1 MPKRFAVLELL
12 FSHAKEHS
20 IKWKRLN
27 EPKEGDVAF
36 LPVTRKEMEERG
48 WDQCDFVYVC
58 GDAYVDHSSFGMAII
73 TRLLE
78 ANGYKVGI
86 IAQPDWHDPASIDV
100 FGEPRLAFLVSA
112 GNMDS
117 MVCHYTVAK
126 KHRNRDF
133 YSPGGQMGLRPDHAS
148 VVYGNLIRR
157 TYKDTPLIMGGVE
170 ASLRRLAHYDY
181 WSDKLKRSVLL
192 DGGADMISYG
202 MGEKSIVAIADAL
215 NAGIPIGQITWIE
228 GTAFRSHNLEGVMD
242 GYVSLPSF
250 ESMRVDKLKYAESF
264 RLQYR
269 NLDPFSGKCLVEPYE
284 QDNLYIVQN
293 PPSTPLSTPEF
304 DAVYRLPY
312 ERTYHPMYEAAGGI
326 PAISEVKFSL
336 TSNRGCIGE
345 CSFCSLAFH
354 QGRIIQSRS
363 KESLVEEAKTITQDP
378 DFKGYINDVGGP
390 TANFRKPACPKQ
402 LDKGACRGKRCLAP
416 KPCRSLQ
423 VDNRDYLN
431 VLRELRSLP
440 GVKKVFVRSG
450 LRFDYVL
457 LDKHAN
463 EFIDELSQYHVSGQ
477 LRLAPEHVSDEVLKV
492 MGKPNNDTYQEFVRR
507 FDAANKKLGLKQFV
521 VPYLMSSHPGSTLKE
536 AVELAEFCRD
546 MGFNPEQVQDFYPT
560 PSTISTCIYFTGV
573 DPRTME
579 EVYCPRTPHEK
590 AMQRALIQYRNPK
603 NRRLVIEA
611 LKAAGREDLIGYDEK
626 CLVRPDKGGAR
637 KANNQAR
644 GAKDQRG
651 KRRGGSSAAGSCS
664 KGTAADSDSRGK
676 RQHGKSTGSLQRG
689 KYGKRGEVLGSGRKE
704 SGGKPQ
710 PASSG
715 RARSRKDAR
724 FDKEGKVSP
733 SRSSFKPQGR
743 GPNKAAGS
751 KGGIRRQGSKR

>member
-1 MPKRFAVLELL
+1 M
-12 FSHAKEHS
+12 
-20 IKWKRLN
+20 
-27 EPKEGDVAF
+27 AF

-86 IAQPDWHDPASIDV
+86 VAQPNWNDPASIDV

-133 YSPGGQMGLRPDHAS
+133 YSPGGKMGLRPDHAS

-157 TYKDTPLIMGGVE
+157 TYKDTPIIMGGVE

-192 DGGADMISYG
+192 DSGADMISYG

-215 NAGIPIGQITWIE
+215 NAGIPVSQITWIE
-228 GTAFRSHNLEGVMD
+228 GAAFRSHNLEGVME

-250 ESMRVDKLKYAESF
+250 ESMRADKLKYAESF

-284 QDNLYIVQN
+284 QDNLYVVQN
-293 PPSTPLSTPEF
+293 PPSTPLSTSEF

-363 KESLVEEAKTITQDP
+363 KESLVEEAKAITQDP

-402 LDKGACRGKRCLAP
+402 LDKGVCRGKRCLAP

-457 LDKHAN
+457 LDKHAD

-477 LRLAPEHVSDEVLKV
+477 LRLAPEHVSDEVLQV
-492 MGKPNNDTYQEFVRR
+492 MGKPSNDTYQEFVRR
-507 FDAANKKLGLKQFV
+507 FEAANKKLGLKQFV

-603 NRRLVIEA
+603 NRKLVIEA

-637 KANNQAR
+637 KANNHAK
-644 GAKDQRG
+644 GAKDP
-651 KRRGGSSAAGSCS
+651 
-664 KGTAADSDSRGK
+664 RGK
-676 RQHGKSTGSLQRG
+676 RQGSSSDARPHSKGAAAAGNPKGKSRHGNGASSQREKHAG
-689 KYGKRGEVLGSGRKE
+689 KSEVSI
-704 SGGKPQ
+704 SGGK
-710 PASSG
+710 ANGSSSRNALGG
-715 RARSRKDAR
+715 RARSHRDAR
-724 FDKEGKVSP
+724 FDKGKVSP
-733 SRSSFKPQGR
+733 SRGSFKPQGR